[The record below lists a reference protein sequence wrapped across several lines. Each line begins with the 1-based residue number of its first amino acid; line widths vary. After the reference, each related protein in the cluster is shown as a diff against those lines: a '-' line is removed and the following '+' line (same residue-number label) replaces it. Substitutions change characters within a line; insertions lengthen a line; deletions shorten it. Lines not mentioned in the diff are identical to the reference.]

1 MMADCREALVTET
14 AQTQTKRDPAMFF
27 RRVEAKLGIVP
38 VRSDRDLERLVV
50 SRLPLSSLDSLSN
63 NGVSSEE
70 IYSFIVPRRT
80 LSHRKGQQKPLTWEE
95 SDRVVRLARI
105 VSQAEEVFGDNAKA
119 ARWLRKGKPRF
130 DGHSPLE
137 MLRTEAG
144 SRLVEELLMQLD
156 YGFAA

>member
-1 MMADCREALVTET
+1 VAQT
-14 AQTQTKRDPAMFF
+14 AQTRTKRDPAMFF
-27 RRVEAKLGIVP
+27 RRVETKLGIVP
-38 VRSDRDLERLVV
+38 VRSDRDLERLVA
-50 SRLPLSSLDSLSN
+50 SHLPLSSLASLSS
-63 NGVSSEE
+63 NGISSEE
-70 IYSFIVPRRT
+70 IYEFIVPRRT
-80 LSHRKGQQKPLTWEE
+80 LSHRMAHAKPLTWEE

-137 MLRTEAG
+137 MLKTEAG
-144 SRLVEELLMQLD
+144 SRLVEEMLLQLD